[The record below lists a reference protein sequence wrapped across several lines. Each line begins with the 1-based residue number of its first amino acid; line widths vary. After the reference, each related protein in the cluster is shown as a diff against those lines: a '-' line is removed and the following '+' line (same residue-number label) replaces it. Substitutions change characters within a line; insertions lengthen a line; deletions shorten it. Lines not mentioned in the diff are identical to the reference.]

1 LVVFFNEFKKVIKLI
16 HESGLITYINWLI
29 KSLLVPSKA
38 LLRLAGDLA
47 DSGFRGIIRAY
58 YVRRGF
64 GALSI
69 EFIIYRRPSSSRRL
83 LARIRRALERRGAP
97 FPWGAPFRPGETQVP
112 PRTPR
117 RDNKPSFALAPYN
130 AFVPITP

>member
-1 LVVFFNEFKKVIKLI
+1 LVVFFNEFKKVVKLI

-83 LARIRRALERRGAP
+83 LARIRRALEAL
-97 FPWGAPFRPGETQVP
+97 
-112 PRTPR
+112 
-117 RDNKPSFALAPYN
+117 PSLVAAVMIGFIL
-130 AFVPITP
+130 VLIVRWII